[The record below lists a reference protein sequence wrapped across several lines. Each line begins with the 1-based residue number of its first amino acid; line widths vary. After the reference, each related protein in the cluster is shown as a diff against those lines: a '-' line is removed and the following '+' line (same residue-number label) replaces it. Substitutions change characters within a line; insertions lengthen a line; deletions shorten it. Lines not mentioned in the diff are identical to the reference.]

1 MLSNKNPPPGMRRNI
16 WNTVRR
22 FGTDWR
28 TANVCQ
34 IIDFTMGTVDHHN
47 RSFMGAVDVAFI
59 CFGAFVLNWT
69 CVKTFRQLF
78 SRSLSSSELR
88 WEYGWF
94 FATAFLNIFVFA
106 AFFRMFGLVHGDSI
120 VKDDWPIALYFSLIT
135 WTTVGYGD
143 FVPTDGTRLLAG
155 LESLVGYFYMA
166 LLVGVVMVFATGSP
180 VRNPKG
186 PGEDAQN
193 G

>member
-1 MLSNKNPPPGMRRNI
+1 MSRHLWDP
-16 WNTVRR
+16 VRR
-22 FGTDWR
+22 LLHDWR

-34 IIDFTMGTVDHHN
+34 IIGFTMGTVNHHN
-47 RSFMGAVDVAFI
+47 RSFMGAVDVGFI
-59 CFGAFVLNWT
+59 CAGAFVLNWT
-69 CVKTFRQLF
+69 CIKTFRQLF
-78 SRSLSSSELR
+78 SRSLSASEVR

-120 VKDDWPIALYFSLIT
+120 VKDDWSIALYFSLIT

-143 FVPTDGTRLLAG
+143 FVPTNGVRLLAG
-155 LESLVGYFYMA
+155 LEALVGYFYMA
-166 LLVGVVMVFATGSP
+166 LLVGVVMLFATRSLTRSP
-180 VRNPKG
+180 KE
-186 PGEDAQN
+186 PGRAQS